1 MTQTGEQPPRWYA
14 DHEPEAA
21 AVIRRQID
29 ELRAQRDAAEPGER
43 VALQMR
49 IYSLTQLWWRA
60 MRGAPTNDVEMDAT
74 KV

>member
-14 DHEPEAA
+14 DHEPETA

-29 ELRAQRDAAEPGER
+29 ELRVQRETAEPGER

-49 IYSLTQLWWRA
+49 IYSLTNCGGARCEAPPGDGWR
-60 MRGAPTNDVEMDAT
+60 
-74 KV
+74 